1 MTSTPTPAQGPFSG
15 VPGGIQVENVD
26 RNQAEYIDADD
37 QSLREI
43 SKLTIEIGDRKKR
56 SRQPGVVGEDS
67 QSVQDF
73 QNLECIDGIDPG
85 NVNLTQNIKIADNG
99 NNMKIEEN
107 DMEFN
112 KLGRLDTGEDHRQKN
127 PIYET
132 S

>member
-1 MTSTPTPAQGPFSG
+1 M
-15 VPGGIQVENVD
+15 
-26 RNQAEYIDADD
+26 
-37 QSLREI
+37 
-43 SKLTIEIGDRKKR
+43 
-56 SRQPGVVGEDS
+56 VGEDS